1 MSENNIEFER
11 KVPDEAQ
18 WYVVHTYSGY
28 EAKVKASIENAIENR
43 HLEDFIFDIA
53 IPMEEVVE
61 IKDGK
66 RKASMKKLFPG
77 YILVHMIMNNETW
90 YVVRNVRG
98 VTGFVG
104 PESEPVALTPAEM
117 ETMGM
122 NRTATE
128 INFEVGNHVSVLSG
142 PFADFVGV
150 IKKISSDKKLI
161 TVGISMFG
169 RETPIDLEPTQIQL
183 SKDQQ

>member
-43 HLEDFIFDIA
+43 HLEDYIFDIA

-104 PESEPVALTPAEM
+104 PESDPLLPSPYPLPNSEKENKNL
-117 ETMGM
+117 
-122 NRTATE
+122 
-128 INFEVGNHVSVLSG
+128 
-142 PFADFVGV
+142 
-150 IKKISSDKKLI
+150 
-161 TVGISMFG
+161 
-169 RETPIDLEPTQIQL
+169 
-183 SKDQQ
+183 

>member
-1 MSENNIEFER
+1 MSDIINENER
-11 KVPDEAQ
+11 VIPDEAK

-43 HLEDFIFDIA
+43 HLEDFIFDIE
-53 IPMEEVVE
+53 IPMEEVVD

-66 RKASMKKLFPG
+66 RKVTMKKIFPG

-104 PESEPVALTPAEM
+104 PESEPVPITDEEM
-117 ETMGM
+117 ANMGV
-122 NRTATE
+122 NRTKTQVE
-128 INFEVGNHVSVLSG
+128 FELGNYVRVLTG
-142 PFADFVGV
+142 PFADFIGV
-150 IKKISSDKKLI
+150 IRKISDDRQLI

-169 RETPIDLEPTQIQL
+169 RETPIELEPTQIQL
-183 SKDQQ
+183 TKDQQ